1 LRLTEKDRDGSLE
14 FFVAGQNGPLI
25 ENNLRTT
32 DLLHE
37 LSEVRAF
44 SVRNKEVRCPKGFVN
59 KMQYLY
65 GLQPSLTWQ
74 TS

>member
-1 LRLTEKDRDGSLE
+1 MRLTEKDREDGLE

-25 ENNLRTT
+25 ENNPRTS

-37 LSEVRAF
+37 LSDVRAF
-44 SVRNKEVRCPKGFVN
+44 SFCNKEVRCAKGFVN